1 MSNQVLTIP
10 NMLSI
15 LRLLGVP
22 LYFLL
27 VSKEEFLA
35 AVFVLFLAGATD
47 YLDGKIARRFN
58 QTSKLGE
65 LLDPAADRLYVAAIV
80 YSLWDLEVIP
90 LILLVVIFVRDAV
103 LGVLLLFMKRQDIEP
118 FKVTYLGKAATFNL
132 LYAFPFL
139 LLTLI
144 DQALVS
150 SIAYVLGWAF
160 SAWGIALYL
169 WTGILYLKDGIRL
182 LRARADR
189 EIELS

>member
-1 MSNQVLTIP
+1 
-10 NMLSI
+10 MLSI

-90 LILLVVIFVRDAV
+90 LILLVVIFVRDVV